1 MSLQGPLRHNL
12 ALGGCLMFDVK
23 GASVRRYPMVTIATL
38 NEPAKA
44 KRLKE
49 RFQQAGIKADIHNE
63 GHLQQVAFM
72 SKPQANVKVHVE
84 DEDFER
90 AQQLMTEWEASDP
103 DIAAAMLRCPQCG
116 SSSIQYPQLTRKAIT
131 PAMASVLFAL
141 RIFPKEFYCEDCHF
155 TWTNEE
161 ERTLGRFWHRF
172 FPGREP
178 VGQAPSGGASE
189 KTS

>member
-1 MSLQGPLRHNL
+1 
-12 ALGGCLMFDVK
+12 
-23 GASVRRYPMVTIATL
+23 MVTIATF

-44 KRLKE
+44 KRLKD
-49 RFQQAGIKADIHNE
+49 RFQQAGLKADIHNE
-63 GHLQQVAFM
+63 GHLQAVAFM
-72 SKPQANVKVHVE
+72 SKPQANVKVQVE
-84 DEDFER
+84 DDEFER
-90 AQQLMTEWEASDP
+90 AQQLMSEWEASDP
-103 DIAAAMLRCPQCG
+103 DVASAMVRCPQCG
-116 SSSIQYPQLTRKAIT
+116 SSRIQYPQLTRKAIT

-172 FPGREP
+172 FPGTDSANRA
-178 VGQAPSGGASE
+178 GSGGSAPE

>member
-1 MSLQGPLRHNL
+1 
-12 ALGGCLMFDVK
+12 
-23 GASVRRYPMVTIATL
+23 MVTIATF

-49 RFQQAGIKADIHNE
+49 RFQQAGLKADIHNE

-72 SKPQANVKVHVE
+72 SKPQANVKVHID
-84 DEDFER
+84 DEDFDR
-90 AQQLMTEWEASDP
+90 AQELMTEWEASDP
-103 DIAAAMLRCPQCG
+103 DIASAILRCPQCG

-161 ERTLGRFWHRF
+161 ERTLGRLWHRF
-172 FPGREP
+172 FPGSASQSP
-178 VGQAPSGGASE
+178 GSSGGEPE

>member
-1 MSLQGPLRHNL
+1 
-12 ALGGCLMFDVK
+12 
-23 GASVRRYPMVTIATL
+23 MVTIATF

-44 KRLKE
+44 KRLRE
-49 RFQQAGIKADIHNE
+49 RLHEAGIKADIHNE
-63 GHLQQVAFM
+63 GHLQAVAFM
-72 SKPQANVKVHVE
+72 SKPQANVKLQVDD
-84 DEDFER
+84 DEFER

-103 DIAAAMLRCPQCG
+103 DIASAIVRCPQCG

-155 TWTNEE
+155 TWTNQE

-172 FPGREP
+172 FPGSSTATRADSAA
-178 VGQAPSGGASE
+178 GQPE

>member
-1 MSLQGPLRHNL
+1 
-12 ALGGCLMFDVK
+12 MFDVVE
-23 GASVRRYPMVTIATL
+23 ARWAPAAMVTIATL

-49 RFQQAGIKADIHNE
+49 RLQQSGLKADIHNE

-72 SKPQANVKVHVE
+72 SKPRANVKVQIE

-90 AQQLMTEWEASDP
+90 AQELMTEWEASDP
-103 DIAAAMLRCPQCG
+103 DIGSAMLRCPQCG

-141 RIFPKEFYCEDCHF
+141 RIFPK
-155 TWTNEE
+155 
-161 ERTLGRFWHRF
+161 
-172 FPGREP
+172 
-178 VGQAPSGGASE
+178 
-189 KTS
+189 

>member
-1 MSLQGPLRHNL
+1 
-12 ALGGCLMFDVK
+12 
-23 GASVRRYPMVTIATL
+23 MVTIATF

-44 KRLKE
+44 KRVKE

-72 SKPQANVKVHVE
+72 SKPQANVKVQVD

-90 AQQLMTEWEASDP
+90 AQQLMTEWETTDP
-103 DIAAAMLRCPQCG
+103 DIAAAILRCPQCG
-116 SSSIQYPQLTRKAIT
+116 SPRIQYPQLTRKAIT
-131 PAMASVLFAL
+131 PAVASVLFAL

-161 ERTLGRFWHRF
+161 ERTLGRWWHRF
-172 FPGREP
+172 FPGNEAADRT
-178 VGQAPSGGASE
+178 GASSGASE